1 VIGSLVIL
9 MAKGGL
15 IEMFQAGYVQKK
27 DRSCL
32 LLLGSQTCA
41 SRPYGEIE

>member
-9 MAKGGL
+9 MAMGGL
-15 IEMFQAGYVQKK
+15 TEMFQAGYAQKE

-32 LLLGSQTCA
+32 LLLGSQTGA